1 MPTFE
6 ELEGLVQ
13 QGRVEDAHN
22 RAAGLL
28 ASPQPAERHLG
39 ALFLIFHNV
48 YRHFGAALGALRP
61 LVPQLEN
68 DFASCS
74 AIAFA
79 AWYVEDHELCSWAA
93 LRCIAIEP
101 RNPGGYTRLG
111 LLELS
116 RKRYANAFLAFSAV
130 RQEVPEYASAA
141 GWQPLARNLMQNRR
155 TVRFEFE
162 GMEFQFRLATHN
174 GQFLEM
180 ACNHSL
186 GQLYEAEELRLAR
199 RLFGRCRAIVEV
211 GALVGNH
218 TIFFAK
224 ALQPERMDVFDAN
237 PTAIEEIRANLALN
251 GLDSGKPA
259 IRVQLAAIGA
269 AGQRVQLFNQDVE
282 TVALDDALGGAS
294 VDMLK
299 IDVDGMEMQVLNGC
313 RTVIERC
320 RPKIMIEV
328 QKELDAAFQ
337 EFLQSYGY
345 VIAGRI
351 NRPGDTNYF
360 VAPSGD
366 QAANPAGSSH
376 G

>member
-1 MPTFE
+1 MPTLE

-28 ASPQPAERHLG
+28 GSPQAAERHIA

-48 YRHFGAALGALRP
+48 YRHFGAALNALRP
-61 LVPQLEN
+61 LVAHLEN

-79 AWYVEDHELCSWAA
+79 AWYTEDPELCSWAA

-101 RNPGGYTRLG
+101 RNPAGYTRLG

-116 RKRYANAFLAFSAV
+116 RKRYAHAFLAFSAA
-130 RQEVPEYASAA
+130 RQEVPEFAKAA

-155 TVRFEFE
+155 TVRFEFD
-162 GMEFQFRLATHN
+162 GFEFQFRLATHN

-186 GQLYEAEELRLAR
+186 GHLYEAEELRLVR

-224 ALQPERMDVFDAN
+224 ALQPERMHVFDAN

-251 GLDSGKPA
+251 GLDAGHPA
-259 IRVQLAAIGA
+259 IQVQLAAIGA
-269 AGQRVQLFNQDVE
+269 AGQRVQLFNQEVT
-282 TVALDDALGGAS
+282 TVALDEALRGAA

-299 IDVDGMEMQVLNGC
+299 IDVDGMEMQVLDGC

-320 RPKIMIEV
+320 HPKIMIEV
-328 QKELDAAFQ
+328 QKELDPAFQ
-337 EFLQSYGY
+337 EFIQSFGY

-351 NRPGDTNYF
+351 DRAGDTNYF
-360 VAPSGD
+360 ITPPGNQGANPSGVS
-366 QAANPAGSSH
+366 PG
-376 G
+376 